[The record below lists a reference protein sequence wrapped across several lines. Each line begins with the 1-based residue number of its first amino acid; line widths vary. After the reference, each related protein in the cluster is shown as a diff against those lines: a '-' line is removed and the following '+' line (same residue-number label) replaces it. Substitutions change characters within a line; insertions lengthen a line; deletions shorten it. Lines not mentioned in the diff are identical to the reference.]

1 LQLQERAWR
10 VPGSIAAVTVA
21 VAGASGVVGRAVVRA
36 LVPRDPEV
44 RALVRRPGAVGD
56 LRALGAKVAV
66 GRLDDAEWLGLVCH
80 DAETVV
86 HLVGGMAEADEEAYR
101 AAIRAPVQ
109 ASLAAAGRAG
119 VRRFLFLSRPGASPR
134 ATHPLLRVLGEA
146 EELVAA
152 SGIPHVTIRA
162 AHAYGVGGLWFTAFV
177 QGALQRPAEVV
188 GPGTQV
194 LAPVLAEDLAAA
206 LAAADDARDLPSGTW
221 GAEGPD
227 RVTADGL
234 VGLLGGEGEIRHLSP
249 EEAAP
254 RLSALLERPFPLPA
268 CALMAMDSVADAPDA
283 FAAFGVPR
291 TPLPDGLRRTLERAG
306 RGLGG

>member
-1 LQLQERAWR
+1 M
-10 VPGSIAAVTVA
+10 TVA

-44 RALVRRPGAVGD
+44 RALVRRPAPVED
-56 LRALGAKVAV
+56 LRTLGAKVAV
-66 GRLDDAEWLGLVCH
+66 GRLDDAVWLELVFH
-80 DAETVV
+80 DAESVV

-101 AAIRAPVQ
+101 AAIRDPLR
-109 ASLAAAGRAG
+109 ASLAAARRAG
-119 VRRFLFLSRPGASPR
+119 VQRFLFVSRPGASPN
-134 ATHPLLRVLGEA
+134 APHPLLRVLGEA

-152 SGIPHVTIRA
+152 SGIPHATIRA
-162 AHAYGVGGLWFTAFV
+162 THAYGVGGLWFTAFV

-188 GPGTQV
+188 GPGTQI
-194 LAPVLAEDLAAA
+194 LAPVLADDLAAV
-206 LAAADDARDLPSGTW
+206 LAAADDARDLPPGPW

-227 RVTADGL
+227 RVAADGL
-234 VGLLGGEGEIRHLSP
+234 ARLLAGDGDIRHLSP

-291 TPLPDGLRRTLERAG
+291 TSLADGLRRTLERAG